1 MGKEKNIM
9 IPASCIAIL
18 VGFSAV
24 IILPGSREIFKGLSS
39 EHMYIMG
46 FIKFALLA
54 TVGECIATRLPKD
67 LWISCSSVP

>member
-24 IILPGSREIFKGLSS
+24 IILPGSREIFKETSLP
-39 EHMYIMG
+39 ETYVHNG
-46 FIKFALLA
+46 FY
-54 TVGECIATRLPKD
+54 
-67 LWISCSSVP
+67 